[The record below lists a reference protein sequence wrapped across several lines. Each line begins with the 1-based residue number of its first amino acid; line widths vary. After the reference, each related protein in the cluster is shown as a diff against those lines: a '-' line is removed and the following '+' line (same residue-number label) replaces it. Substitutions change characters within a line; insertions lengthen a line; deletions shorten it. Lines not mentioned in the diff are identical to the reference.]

1 MFTQSGYIVVLW
13 LLPVVL
19 CIVTP
24 LTMLAGWGLVKLVRK
39 SAEKSLVREEQ
50 KQSRREEDI
59 AEDYRHGIAA

>member
-24 LTMLAGWGLVKLVRK
+24 LAMLAGWGMIKLVKK
-39 SAEKSLVREEQ
+39 SAGKSLVHEEQ
-50 KQSRREEDI
+50 KQSGKEEAL
-59 AEDYRHGIAA
+59 AEEYRHGVAA